1 MLTPEERDLLRNSR
15 ISRFY
20 EMERQFY
27 LVTALYP
34 AQRLRIYVNSN
45 DIADILNCPHD
56 EAVTLINEIGVKEP
70 DTDNWRL
77 RTSVFCDHLD
87 IDEMFVQVFLASIYP
102 EEQALPPKKI
112 LPALTREQIEAQK
125 PGMVWEK
132 IKQLH
137 AGFYENTKTLAIR
150 DQIYVEKNPLG
161 EPMYKRIK
169 WVQMVIRAFEVAQI
183 YRCPI
188 KTAQKMLREVKED
201 DREHYP
207 GMKER
212 RYVSIKRFCEV
223 HGDDEADLRK
233 HLAEL
238 HGETDDDD
246 DDDDD

>member
-1 MLTPEERDLLRNSR
+1 MLTPEERDHLRNSR
-15 ISRFY
+15 IARFY

-34 AQRLRIYVNSN
+34 AQRLSIYVNSN
-45 DIADILNCPHD
+45 EIVDILNCTHD
-56 EAVTLINEIGVKEP
+56 DAVALINKIGIKEP
-70 DTDNWRL
+70 DTDNWRI

-87 IDEMFVQVFLASIYP
+87 IDEMFVQVFLASLYLNDQP
-102 EEQALPPKKI
+102 LPPKKI
-112 LPALTREQIEAQK
+112 LPALTREQIEAQR
-125 PGMVWEK
+125 PGSILDK
-132 IKQLH
+132 IKQLQ
-137 AGFYENTKTLAIR
+137 AGFYENTITLAIR

-161 EPMYKRIK
+161 EPMCKRIK

-183 YRCPI
+183 YKCPI

-207 GMKER
+207 GIKER

-246 DDDDD
+246 DD